1 MTSSM
6 IQEPLREADNPDA
19 DLASFTLRRAKQLGH
34 KPALID
40 GGSGRALSYAELER
54 SARGFAA
61 GLAARGFARG
71 DTFCICLPNM
81 PEVAVAFHGVVAA
94 GGRCTT
100 ANPLYTERELGRQLA
115 DTDASMLLTAPPFL
129 EAAREAAAP
138 TGCELCVLG
147 EAQGATPFSA
157 LLGDPEVAPDV
168 AIDPVTDVA
177 AILYSGGTTGL
188 PKGVLLSHR
197 NLIATLVHAEGALRV
212 TSEDVVIA
220 ALPFFHIYGL
230 HVILNMA
237 LQAGATVVAMARF
250 DFEQFLDL
258 LERHRVTR
266 GYIVP
271 PIAVAL
277 AKDPAVEGR
286 DLSALCHLLSAA
298 APLSAEVAEACE
310 RRLGCPVTQGF
321 GMTEMSG
328 ITHLVPPFGEVR
340 KPASIGPAIPGV
352 ECRLVDPDTGE
363 DVHPGERGELWM
375 RSPKV
380 MQGYLN
386 NPQATAAM
394 IDQDGWLRS
403 GDIAVVDEDGWFTIV
418 GRIKEI
424 IKYKGFQVF
433 PIELEMILIDHP
445 QVADCAV
452 IGVPDEEAGEVPKA
466 FVVPAG
472 DELDPE
478 SLIHLVAE
486 HVAPHK
492 RIRAV
497 EIVEEIPKSPS
508 GRILRRV
515 LEEGQRAANP
525 AIASIG
531 RRDEQA

>member
-1 MTSSM
+1 M
-6 IQEPLREADNPDA
+6 
-19 DLASFTLRRAKQLGH
+19 
-34 KPALID
+34 
-40 GGSGRALSYAELER
+40 
-54 SARGFAA
+54 
-61 GLAARGFARG
+61 
-71 DTFCICLPNM
+71 
-81 PEVAVAFHGVVAA
+81 
-94 GGRCTT
+94 
-100 ANPLYTERELGRQLA
+100 
-115 DTDASMLLTAPPFL
+115 
-129 EAAREAAAP
+129 
-138 TGCELCVLG
+138 
-147 EAQGATPFSA
+147 
-157 LLGDPEVAPDV
+157 
-168 AIDPVTDVA
+168 
-177 AILYSGGTTGL
+177 
-188 PKGVLLSHR
+188 
-197 NLIATLVHAEGALRV
+197 

-250 DFEQFLDL
+250 DFEQFLDR

-298 APLSAEVAEACE
+298 APLSAEIAEACE

-328 ITHLVPPFGEVR
+328 ITHLVPPFGEVH

-433 PIELEMILIDHP
+433 PVELEMILIDHP
-445 QVADCAV
+445 QVADCAA

-478 SLIHLVAE
+478 SLIQFVAE

-515 LEEGQRAANP
+515 LEERQRAANP